1 MQIFGLQKLS
11 LLDFPEKTACT
22 VFLGGCNFRCPFCQ
36 NGSLVLPGAG
46 EPQMTEEAFFAFLK
60 KRTGILDG
68 VCITGGE
75 PTLYPNL
82 TNLICRI
89 REMGFLVKLDSN
101 GTVPEILKLLL
112 REKLLDYVAID
123 IKNAPARYAETCGAD
138 VIEQV
143 KKSAALL
150 KNSNIDY
157 EFRTTVCHPFHSP
170 DGMQEIGRW
179 LRGAKRYFIQPFVD
193 SGNLLGSG
201 ISAMAKPELKT
212 LLKAVKP
219 YIPAAELRGV

>member
-1 MQIFGLQKLS
+1 MVQRKIAVWVAKK
-11 LLDFPEKTACT
+11 PED
-22 VFLGGCNFRCPFCQ
+22 VY
-36 NGSLVLPGAG
+36 
-46 EPQMTEEAFFAFLK
+46 
-60 KRTGILDG
+60 KRQ
-68 VCITGGE
+68 
-75 PTLYPNL
+75 
-82 TNLICRI
+82 
-89 REMGFLVKLDSN
+89 
-101 GTVPEILKLLL
+101 
-112 REKLLDYVAID
+112 
-123 IKNAPARYAETCGAD
+123 AETCGAD

>member
-1 MQIFGLQKLS
+1 MIGGLQKVT
-11 LLDFPEKTACT
+11 LLDFPGKVSCT
-22 VFLGGCNFRCPFCQ
+22 VFLTGCNLRCPYCH
-36 NGSLVLPGAG
+36 NPDLVLTKDNGKYIS
-46 EPQMTEEAFFAFLK
+46 EKEFFEFLLSRK
-60 KRTGILDG
+60 GKLDG

-82 TNLICRI
+82 TNLIRRI

-123 IKNAPARYAETCGAD
+123 IKNAPTRYAETCGAD

-179 LRGAKRYFIQPFVD
+179 LHGAKRYFIQPFVD

>member
-1 MQIFGLQKLS
+1 MIGGLQKVT
-11 LLDFPEKTACT
+11 LLDFPGKVACT
-22 VFLGGCNFRCPFCQ
+22 VFLTGCNLRCPYCH
-36 NGSLVLPGAG
+36 NPDLVLTKDNGKYIS
-46 EPQMTEEAFFAFLK
+46 EKEFFEFLLSRK
-60 KRTGILDG
+60 GKLDG

-82 TNLICRI
+82 INLIRRI

-101 GTVPEILKLLL
+101 GTVPKILKLLL

-123 IKNAPARYAETCGAD
+123 IKNAPTRYAETCGAD

-170 DGMQEIGRW
+170 GGMQEIGRW
-179 LRGAKRYFIQPFVD
+179 LHGAKRYFIQPFVD
-193 SGNLLGSG
+193 SDNLLGSG

>member
-1 MQIFGLQKLS
+1 MIGGLQKVT
-11 LLDFPEKTACT
+11 LLDFPGKVACT
-22 VFLGGCNFRCPFCQ
+22 VFLTGCNLRCPYCHNPELVFPQ
-36 NGSLVLPGAG
+36 NNGKTVSENELFEFLVSRKG
-46 EPQMTEEAFFAFLK
+46 K
-60 KRTGILDG
+60 LDG

-75 PTLYPNL
+75 PTIHPELPAF
-82 TNLICRI
+82 IRRI
-89 REMGFLVKLDSN
+89 RDKGFRIKLDSN
-101 GTVPEILKLLL
+101 GTVPEMLEHLL
-112 REKLLDYVAID
+112 REKLLDYAAMD
-123 IKNAPARYAETCGAD
+123 IKNAPSRYAETCGAD

-170 DGMQEIGRW
+170 ECMEEIGRW
-179 LRGAKRYFIQPFVD
+179 LRSAKRYYIQPFVD

-201 ISAMAKPELKT
+201 ISAMTKSELEA

>member
-1 MQIFGLQKLS
+1 MIGGLQKVT
-11 LLDFPEKTACT
+11 LLDFPGKVACT
-22 VFLGGCNFRCPFCQ
+22 VFMTGCNLRCPYCH
-36 NGSLVLPGAG
+36 NPDLVLTKDNGKYIS
-46 EPQMTEEAFFAFLK
+46 EKEFFEFLLSRK
-60 KRTGILDG
+60 GKLDG

-82 TNLICRI
+82 TNLIRRI

-123 IKNAPARYAETCGAD
+123 IKNAPTRYAETCGAD

-179 LRGAKRYFIQPFVD
+179 LHGAKRYFIQPFVD

>member
-1 MQIFGLQKLS
+1 MISGLQKVT
-11 LLDFPEKTACT
+11 LLDFPGKVACT
-22 VFLGGCNFRCPFCQ
+22 VFLTGCNLRCPYCH
-36 NGSLVLPGAG
+36 NPDLVLAKDNGKYIS
-46 EPQMTEEAFFAFLK
+46 EKEFFEFLLSRK
-60 KRTGILDG
+60 GKLDG

-82 TNLICRI
+82 TNLIRRI

-101 GTVPEILKLLL
+101 GTVPEILKPLL

-123 IKNAPARYAETCGAD
+123 IKNAPSQYAETCGAD
-138 VIEQV
+138 VIEYV
-143 KKSAALL
+143 EKSVALL

-170 DGMQEIGRW
+170 ECMEEIGRW
-179 LRGAKRYFIQPFVD
+179 LRNAKRYYIQPFVD

-201 ISAMAKPELKT
+201 VSVMTRSELET
-212 LLKAVKP
+212 LLNAVKS

>member
-1 MQIFGLQKLS
+1 MIGGLQKVT
-11 LLDFPEKTACT
+11 LLDFPGKVACT
-22 VFLGGCNFRCPFCQ
+22 VFLTGCNLRCPYCH
-36 NGSLVLPGAG
+36 NPDLVLTKDNGKYIS
-46 EPQMTEEAFFAFLK
+46 EKEFFEFLLSRK
-60 KRTGILDG
+60 GKLDG

-82 TNLICRI
+82 TNLIRRI

-101 GTVPEILKLLL
+101 GTVPEILKPLL

-123 IKNAPARYAETCGAD
+123 IKNAPSQYAETCGAD
-138 VIEQV
+138 VIEYV
-143 KKSAALL
+143 EKSVALL

-170 DGMQEIGRW
+170 KCMEEIGRW
-179 LRGAKRYFIQPFVD
+179 LRNAKRYYIQPFVD

-201 ISAMAKPELKT
+201 VSVMTRSELET
-212 LLKAVKP
+212 LLNAVKS

>member
-1 MQIFGLQKLS
+1 MIGGLQKVT
-11 LLDFPEKTACT
+11 LLDFPGKVACT
-22 VFLGGCNFRCPFCQ
+22 VFLTGCNLRCPYCH
-36 NGSLVLPGAG
+36 NPDLVLTKDNGKCIS
-46 EPQMTEEAFFAFLK
+46 EKEFFEFLLSRK
-60 KRTGILDG
+60 GKLDG

-82 TNLICRI
+82 TNLIRRI

-101 GTVPEILKLLL
+101 GTVPKILELLL

-123 IKNAPARYAETCGAD
+123 IKNAPTRYAETCGAD

-179 LRGAKRYFIQPFVD
+179 LHGAKRYFIQPFVD
-193 SGNLLGSG
+193 SDNLLGSG

>member
-1 MQIFGLQKLS
+1 MIGGLQKVT
-11 LLDFPEKTACT
+11 LLDFPGKVACT
-22 VFLGGCNFRCPFCQ
+22 VFLTGCNLRCPYCH
-36 NGSLVLPGAG
+36 NPDLVLTKDNGKYIS
-46 EPQMTEEAFFAFLK
+46 EKEFFEFLLSRK
-60 KRTGILDG
+60 GKLDG

-82 TNLICRI
+82 TNLIRRI

-123 IKNAPARYAETCGAD
+123 IKNAPTRYAETCGAD

-179 LRGAKRYFIQPFVD
+179 LHGAKRYFIQPFVD

>member
-1 MQIFGLQKLS
+1 MIGGLQKVT
-11 LLDFPEKTACT
+11 LLDFPGKVACT
-22 VFLGGCNFRCPFCQ
+22 VFLTGCNLRCPYCH
-36 NGSLVLPGAG
+36 NPDLVLTKDNGKYIS
-46 EPQMTEEAFFAFLK
+46 EKEFFEFLLSRK
-60 KRTGILDG
+60 GKLDG

-82 TNLICRI
+82 TNLIRRI

-101 GTVPEILKLLL
+101 GTVPEILKLFL

-123 IKNAPARYAETCGAD
+123 IKNTPARYAETCGAD

-170 DGMQEIGRW
+170 KCMEEIGRW
-179 LRGAKRYFIQPFVD
+179 LRNAKRYYIQPFVD

-201 ISAMAKPELKT
+201 VSVMTRSELET
-212 LLKAVKP
+212 LLNAVKS

>member
-1 MQIFGLQKLS
+1 MIGGLQKVT
-11 LLDFPEKTACT
+11 LLDFPGKVACT
-22 VFLGGCNFRCPFCQ
+22 VFLTGCNLRCPYCH
-36 NGSLVLPGAG
+36 NPDLVLTKDNGKYIS
-46 EPQMTEEAFFAFLK
+46 EKEFFEFLLSRK
-60 KRTGILDG
+60 GKLDG

-75 PTLYPNL
+75 PTLYPSL
-82 TNLICRI
+82 PDLIRRI

-101 GTVPEILKLLL
+101 GTLPEMLEHLL
-112 REKLLDYVAID
+112 REELLDYVAMD
-123 IKNAPARYAETCGAD
+123 IKNAPSRYAETCGAD

-170 DGMQEIGRW
+170 KCMEEIGRW
-179 LRGAKRYFIQPFVD
+179 LRNAKRYYIQPFVD

-201 ISAMAKPELKT
+201 VSVMTKSELET
-212 LLKAVKP
+212 LLNAVKS
-219 YIPAAELRGV
+219 YIPAAELRGA

>member
-1 MQIFGLQKLS
+1 MIGGLQKVT
-11 LLDFPEKTACT
+11 LLDFPGKVACT
-22 VFLGGCNFRCPFCQ
+22 VFLTGCNLRCPYCH
-36 NGSLVLPGAG
+36 NPDLVLTKDNGKCIS
-46 EPQMTEEAFFAFLK
+46 EKEFFEFLLSRK
-60 KRTGILDG
+60 GKLDG

-82 TNLICRI
+82 TNLIRRI

-101 GTVPEILKLLL
+101 GTVPKILELLL

-123 IKNAPARYAETCGAD
+123 IKNAPTRYAETCGAD

-179 LRGAKRYFIQPFVD
+179 LHGAKRYFIQPFVD

>member
-1 MQIFGLQKLS
+1 MIGGLQKVT
-11 LLDFPEKTACT
+11 LLDFPGKVACT
-22 VFLGGCNFRCPFCQ
+22 VFLTGCNLRCPYCH
-36 NGSLVLPGAG
+36 NPDLVLTKDNGKYIS
-46 EPQMTEEAFFAFLK
+46 EKEFFEFLLSRK
-60 KRTGILDG
+60 GKLDG

-82 TNLICRI
+82 TNLIRRI

-101 GTVPEILKLLL
+101 GTAPEILKPLL

-123 IKNAPARYAETCGAD
+123 IKNAPSQYAETCGAD
-138 VIEQV
+138 VIEYV
-143 KKSAALL
+143 EKSVALL

-170 DGMQEIGRW
+170 KCLEEIGRW
-179 LRGAKRYFIQPFVD
+179 LRNAKRYYIQPFVD

-201 ISAMAKPELKT
+201 VSVMTKSELET
-212 LLKAVKP
+212 LLNAVKS

>member
-1 MQIFGLQKLS
+1 MIGGLQKVT
-11 LLDFPEKTACT
+11 LLDFPGKVACT
-22 VFLGGCNFRCPFCQ
+22 VFLTGCNLRCPYCH
-36 NGSLVLPGAG
+36 NPDLVLTKDNGKYIS
-46 EPQMTEEAFFAFLK
+46 EKEFFEFLLSRK
-60 KRTGILDG
+60 GKLDG

-82 TNLICRI
+82 TNLIRRI

-101 GTVPEILKLLL
+101 GTVPEILKPLL

-123 IKNAPARYAETCGAD
+123 IKNAPSQYAETCGAD
-138 VIEQV
+138 VIEYV
-143 KKSAALL
+143 EKSVALL

-170 DGMQEIGRW
+170 KCMEEIGRW
-179 LRGAKRYFIQPFVD
+179 LRNAKRYYIQPFVD

-201 ISAMAKPELKT
+201 ITAMAKPELKA
-212 LLKAVKP
+212 LLNAVKP

>member
-1 MQIFGLQKLS
+1 MIGGLQKVT
-11 LLDFPEKTACT
+11 LLDFPGKVACT
-22 VFLGGCNFRCPFCQ
+22 VFLTGCNLRCPYCH
-36 NGSLVLPGAG
+36 NPDLVLTKDNGKYIS
-46 EPQMTEEAFFAFLK
+46 EKEFFEFLLSR
-60 KRTGILDG
+60 KRKLDG

-82 TNLICRI
+82 TNLIRRI

-101 GTVPEILKLLL
+101 GTVPEILKPLL

-123 IKNAPARYAETCGAD
+123 IKNAPSQYAETCGAD
-138 VIEQV
+138 VIEYV
-143 KKSAALL
+143 EKSVALL

-170 DGMQEIGRW
+170 ECMEEIGRW
-179 LRGAKRYFIQPFVD
+179 LRNAKRYYIQPFVD

-201 ISAMAKPELKT
+201 ISAMAKPELEA
-212 LLKAVKP
+212 LLSAVKP

>member
-1 MQIFGLQKLS
+1 MIGGLQKVT
-11 LLDFPEKTACT
+11 LLDFPGKVACT
-22 VFLGGCNFRCPFCQ
+22 VFLTGCNLRCPYCH
-36 NGSLVLPGAG
+36 NPELVLPRNNGKTVS
-46 EPQMTEEAFFAFLK
+46 ENELFEFLFSRK
-60 KRTGILDG
+60 GKLDG

-101 GTVPEILKLLL
+101 GTVPEMLEHLL
-112 REKLLDYVAID
+112 REKLLDYVAMD
-123 IKNAPARYAETCGAD
+123 IKNAPSRYAETCGAD

-150 KNSNIDY
+150 KSSNIDY

>member
-1 MQIFGLQKLS
+1 MIGGLQKVT
-11 LLDFPEKTACT
+11 LLDFPGKVACT
-22 VFLGGCNFRCPFCQ
+22 VFLTGCNLRCPYCH
-36 NGSLVLPGAG
+36 NPDLVLTKDNGKYIS
-46 EPQMTEEAFFAFLK
+46 EKEFFEFLLSRK
-60 KRTGILDG
+60 GKLDG

-82 TNLICRI
+82 TNLIRRI

-101 GTVPEILKLLL
+101 GTVPEILKPLL

-123 IKNAPARYAETCGAD
+123 IKNAPSQYAETCGAD
-138 VIEQV
+138 VIEYV
-143 KKSAALL
+143 EKSVALL

-170 DGMQEIGRW
+170 KCLEEIGRW
-179 LRGAKRYFIQPFVD
+179 LRNAKRYYIQPFVD

-201 ISAMAKPELKT
+201 VSVMTKSELET
-212 LLKAVKP
+212 LLNVVKS

>member
-1 MQIFGLQKLS
+1 MIGGLQKVT
-11 LLDFPEKTACT
+11 LLDFPGKVACT
-22 VFLGGCNFRCPFCQ
+22 VFLTGCNLRCPYCH
-36 NGSLVLPGAG
+36 NPDLVLTKDNGKYIS
-46 EPQMTEEAFFAFLK
+46 EKEFFEFLLSRK
-60 KRTGILDG
+60 GKLDG

-82 TNLICRI
+82 TNLIRRI

-101 GTVPEILKLLL
+101 GTVPEMLEHLL
-112 REKLLDYVAID
+112 RERLLDYVAMD
-123 IKNAPARYAETCGAD
+123 IKNAPSRYAETCGAD

-150 KNSNIDY
+150 INGDIDY
-157 EFRTTVCHPFHSP
+157 EFRTTVCLPFHSP
-170 DGMQEIGRW
+170 KCMEEIGRW
-179 LRGAKRYFIQPFVD
+179 LRGAKRYYIQPFVD

-201 ISAMAKPELKT
+201 VSVMTKSELET
-212 LLKAVKP
+212 LLNAVKS

>member
-1 MQIFGLQKLS
+1 MIGGLQKVT
-11 LLDFPEKTACT
+11 LLDFPGKVACT
-22 VFLGGCNFRCPFCQ
+22 VFLTGCNLRCPYCH
-36 NGSLVLPGAG
+36 NPDLVLTKDNGKYIS
-46 EPQMTEEAFFAFLK
+46 EKEFFEFLLSRK
-60 KRTGILDG
+60 GKLDG

-101 GTVPEILKLLL
+101 GTAPEILKPLL

-123 IKNAPARYAETCGAD
+123 IKNAPSQYAETCGAD
-138 VIEQV
+138 VIEYV
-143 KKSAALL
+143 EKSVALL
-150 KNSNIDY
+150 KSSNIDY

-170 DGMQEIGRW
+170 KCMEEIGRW
-179 LRGAKRYFIQPFVD
+179 LRNAKRYYIQPFVD

-201 ISAMAKPELKT
+201 ISAMAKPELEA
-212 LLKAVKP
+212 LLSAVKP

>member
-1 MQIFGLQKLS
+1 MIGGLQKVT
-11 LLDFPEKTACT
+11 LLDFPGKVACT
-22 VFLGGCNFRCPFCQ
+22 VFLTGCNLRCPYCH
-36 NGSLVLPGAG
+36 NPDLVLTKDNGKYIS
-46 EPQMTEEAFFAFLK
+46 EKEFFEFLLSRK
-60 KRTGILDG
+60 GKLDG

-82 TNLICRI
+82 TNLIRRI

-101 GTVPEILKLLL
+101 GTVPEILKPLL

-123 IKNAPARYAETCGAD
+123 IKNAPSQYAETCGAD
-138 VIEQV
+138 VIEYV
-143 KKSAALL
+143 EKSVALL

-170 DGMQEIGRW
+170 KCLEEIGRW
-179 LRGAKRYFIQPFVD
+179 LRNAKRYYIQPFVD

-201 ISAMAKPELKT
+201 VSVMKKSELET
-212 LLKAVKP
+212 LLNAVKS

>member
-1 MQIFGLQKLS
+1 MIGGLQKVT
-11 LLDFPEKTACT
+11 LLDFPGKVACT
-22 VFLGGCNFRCPFCQ
+22 VFLTGCNLRCPYCH
-36 NGSLVLPGAG
+36 NPDLVLAKDNGKYIS
-46 EPQMTEEAFFAFLK
+46 EKEFFEFLLSRK
-60 KRTGILDG
+60 GKLDG

-82 TNLICRI
+82 TNLIRRI

-101 GTVPEILKLLL
+101 GTVPEILKPLL

-123 IKNAPARYAETCGAD
+123 IKNAPSQYAETCGAD
-138 VIEQV
+138 VIEYV
-143 KKSAALL
+143 EKSVALL

-170 DGMQEIGRW
+170 ECMEEIGRW
-179 LRGAKRYFIQPFVD
+179 LRNAKRYYIQPFVD

-201 ISAMAKPELKT
+201 ISAMAKPELEA
-212 LLKAVKP
+212 LLSAVKP

>member
-1 MQIFGLQKLS
+1 MIGGLQKVT
-11 LLDFPEKTACT
+11 LLDFPGKVACT
-22 VFLGGCNFRCPFCQ
+22 VFLTGCNLRCPYCH
-36 NGSLVLPGAG
+36 NPDLVLTKDNWKYIS
-46 EPQMTEEAFFAFLK
+46 EKEFFSSRRGK
-60 KRTGILDG
+60 LDG

-82 TNLICRI
+82 TNLIRRI

-101 GTVPEILKLLL
+101 GAVPEMLEHLL

-179 LRGAKRYFIQPFVD
+179 LHGAKRYFIQPFVD

>member
-1 MQIFGLQKLS
+1 
-11 LLDFPEKTACT
+11 
-22 VFLGGCNFRCPFCQ
+22 
-36 NGSLVLPGAG
+36 
-46 EPQMTEEAFFAFLK
+46 
-60 KRTGILDG
+60 
-68 VCITGGE
+68 
-75 PTLYPNL
+75 
-82 TNLICRI
+82 
-89 REMGFLVKLDSN
+89 MGFLVKLDSN
-101 GTVPEILKLLL
+101 GTVPEMLEHLL

-123 IKNAPARYAETCGAD
+123 IKNAPSRYAEICGAD

-170 DGMQEIGRW
+170 KCMEEIGHW
-179 LRGAKRYFIQPFVD
+179 LRNAKRYFIQPFID